1 VRHTTLHTSG
11 LRVEVEAKADQ
22 FLFLVFVAVT
32 VTSATHYF
40 PCKQQANTIE
50 EEDEERDE
58 ESTGRGRAEE
68 RRGRW
73 TVCVQPSIVAGL
85 SLLPY
90 STLFLTQFH
99 APQLLIPVRAVFRH
113 DEHVRD
119 QQVPVQRLVGQ
130 QRGFYLLES
139 VNWMWQ
145 AV

>member
-1 VRHTTLHTSG
+1 MRRAQG
-11 LRVEVEAKADQ
+11 
-22 FLFLVFVAVT
+22 
-32 VTSATHYF
+32 
-40 PCKQQANTIE
+40 E
-50 EEDEERDE
+50 EEQ
-58 ESTGRGRAEE
+58 
-68 RRGRW
+68 RRGEEGGLF
-73 TVCVQPSIVAGL
+73 VCVQPSIVAGL

>member
-1 VRHTTLHTSG
+1 LHTSG

-40 PCKQQANTIE
+40 PCMQQVNRIG
-50 EEDEERDE
+50 EEDDERYV
-58 ESTGRGRAEE
+58 ESIGRGREEE
-68 RRGRW
+68 RRGEEGGLF
-73 TVCVQPSIVAGL
+73 VCEQPSIVADL
-85 SLLPY
+85 SLLYY

-99 APQLLIPVRAVFRH
+99 APQLLIPVRAVLRH
-113 DEHVRD
+113 DKHVRN

-130 QRGFYLLES
+130 QRGFYLFES
-139 VNWMWQ
+139 VNWMLQ